1 MGTEGE
7 RKYQTDL
14 GPLELQDVA
23 TKNGVQEMFVIA
35 EGRDHLE
42 KQVDTKRTLTL
53 QTPALVLT
61 FAAIVFFWVQ
71 VVLLDYCQRATAS
84 PGRVPMNMGCPNGN
98 IFILDNLKNYLDFEA
113 MVDFLHGNAEHAK
126 NKGAEPLQLLGE
138 SAANQSAANQSAANH
153 TIAR

>member
-14 GPLELQDVA
+14 GPLELQDTA
-23 TKNGVQEMFVIA
+23 TWDGVQEMFVIA

-71 VVLLDYCQRATAS
+71 VVLLDYPTGHSVAWQG
-84 PGRVPMNMGCPNGN
+84 PHEHGVPEWKHFHP
-98 IFILDNLKNYLDFEA
+98 
-113 MVDFLHGNAEHAK
+113 
-126 NKGAEPLQLLGE
+126 
-138 SAANQSAANQSAANH
+138 
-153 TIAR
+153 